1 MDTRR
6 HDVPE
11 DLPGTWNRWLL
22 PTSRLGITDSLGPW
36 SAAGGLLWIGERV
49 RPLRTNVRQ
58 VLARYYNPRLRVA
71 PVLMHVLLGLL
82 AIGNATESHGAES
95 EVLYSL
101 HVPIARVAPGSRI
114 EVQLAALNRGPG
126 DVAVAFPP
134 TLTGQLR
141 NTTEQATVELRAED
155 ATGTQP
161 RIAAGSFAVRSYILE
176 ITQSAAPGLTTL
188 DVSLADAGVVRS
200 ALEVD
205 ATAPSAPRIATTR
218 GAQRPVAILGRS
230 QPAAAALRQTF
241 INRLDT
247 HEPIYFIYG
256 PDAPAAKFQFSFKYK
271 LLEFG
276 KGGPQRMTRTLQF
289 GFTQRSLWDID
300 ADSSPFYDTSYM
312 PEIIYQA
319 LAPEPDRSDGWLT
332 WLGWQAAYK
341 HESNGRDG
349 PISRSLNVVY
359 VRSGLALGRLDGW
372 HLIVAPELFAYVGTL
387 GNNPGID
394 DYRGYGRLQLVL
406 GRTDGP
412 ALAVTTWAGKNFD
425 HASVQLDLTLPV
437 RTRLL
442 NFGTYFLVQYFTGYG
457 ESLLSYRT
465 KSETVRAGI
474 SFVR

>member
-1 MDTRR
+1 MRLDFYMYSAM
-6 HDVPE
+6 HSNPQ
-11 DLPGTWNRWLL
+11 PG
-22 PTSRLGITDSLGPW
+22 P
-36 SAAGGLLWIGERV
+36 ARV
-49 RPLRTNVRQ
+49 LIC
-58 VLARYYNPRLRVA
+58 VLF
-71 PVLMHVLLGLL
+71 GLL
-82 AIGNATESHGAES
+82 ALSGAPRSHAVENDI
-95 EVLYSL
+95 LYSL
-101 HVPIARVAPGSRI
+101 NVPVARVAPGSRI
-114 EVQLAALNRGPG
+114 EVQLAALNPG
-126 DVAVAFPP
+126 VADVEAVFPSV
-134 TLTGQLR
+134 LSGQAR
-141 NTTEQATVELRAED
+141 NAAHQVSVELRAKD
-155 ATGTQP
+155 SGAATRQLIG
-161 RIAAGSFAVRSYILE
+161 AGSFAVRTYTLE
-176 ITQSAAPGLTTL
+176 ISPTAAPGLMTI
-188 DVSLADAGVVRS
+188 DIALAEAGAVRS
-200 ALEVD
+200 AVEIDAGILSGPRP
-205 ATAPSAPRIATTR
+205 ATAGSSQRAVTT
-218 GAQRPVAILGRS
+218 LGRV
-230 QPAAAALRQTF
+230 QPATAALRRTF
-241 INRLDT
+241 ADRLDT

-256 PDAPAAKFQFSFKYK
+256 PDDPAAKFQISFKYK

-276 KGGPQRMTRTLQF
+276 ESAPQSMMRTLQF

-319 LAPEPDRSDGWLT
+319 LAPEPERNDGWFT

-349 PISRSLNVVY
+349 PISRSLNFVY
-359 VRSGLALGRLDGW
+359 ARTGFVLGRLDDW
-372 HLIVAPELFAYVGTL
+372 HLIVVPELLAYVGSL
-387 GNNPGID
+387 GNNPDLD

-442 NFGTYFLVQYFTGYG
+442 NFGTYFLVQYFNGYG

>member
-1 MDTRR
+1 MQT
-6 HDVPE
+6 
-11 DLPGTWNRWLL
+11 LPRML
-22 PTSRLGITDSLGPW
+22 PL
-36 SAAGGLLWIGERV
+36 LLWISRLTFSCLV
-49 RPLRTNVRQ
+49 RGSIATRFEPFMCFAKNS
-58 VLARYYNPRLRVA
+58 NPQHRAAHRLI
-71 PVLMHVLLGLL
+71 HVLCGLL
-82 AIGNATESHGAES
+82 ALCNATESHAAEN

-101 HVPIARVAPGSRI
+101 NVPISRVAPGSRI

-126 DVAVAFPP
+126 DVAVTFPQ

-141 NTTEQATVELRAED
+141 NATEQATIELRAKD
-155 ATGTQP
+155 TAAPPP
-161 RIAAGSFAVRSYILE
+161 RIAHGSFAVRSYLLDISS
-176 ITQSAAPGLTTL
+176 SAAPGLTTL
-188 DVSLADAGVVRS
+188 DVSLADASVVRS
-200 ALEVD
+200 ALEID
-205 ATAPSAPRIATTR
+205 AIAPSAPRNTTGRGTQRPATT
-218 GAQRPVAILGRS
+218 LGRV
-230 QPAAAALRQTF
+230 QPAADALRQTF
-241 INRLDT
+241 IDRLDA

-271 LLEFG
+271 LLEFS
-276 KGGPQRMTRTLQF
+276 KGGPQRMTPTLQF

-332 WLGWQAAYK
+332 WLGLQAAYK

-387 GNNPGID
+387 DNNPGLD
-394 DYRGYGRLQLVL
+394 DYRGYGRLHLVL
-406 GRTDGP
+406 GRADGP
-412 ALAVTTWAGKNFD
+412 ALAATTWAGKNFD

-437 RTRLL
+437 RIRLL
-442 NFGTYFLVQYFTGYG
+442 NFGTYFLVQYFNGYG

-474 SFVR
+474 SFIR